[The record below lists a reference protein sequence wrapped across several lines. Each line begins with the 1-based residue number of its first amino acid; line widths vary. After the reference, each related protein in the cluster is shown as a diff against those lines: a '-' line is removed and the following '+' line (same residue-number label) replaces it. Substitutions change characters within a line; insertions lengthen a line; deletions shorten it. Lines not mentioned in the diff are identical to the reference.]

1 MDVGSRA
8 KQDAIANEF
17 KYFKIGRALP
27 NKKIIMSRVKKL
39 IREEIQALNAY
50 PVPKSD
56 GMLKLDAM
64 ENPYTWPAV
73 AKQTWADMLQDLPM
87 NRYPDPQAQH
97 VKDAL
102 VNVMGIDEQYGV
114 LLGNGSDEIIQLL
127 AMAVAKP
134 GAKILAPEP
143 GFVMYKMIATF
154 CGLDY
159 IGVPLTSD
167 FELDEAAMLDAIN
180 KEQPELIFLAQPN
193 NPTGNLWSQESIHK
207 IIQAS
212 EGLVILDEA
221 YTAFTDADHLDL
233 LDQYEHVLVMRTLSK
248 VGLAGLRLGMLI
260 GRNEWL
266 SELDKIRMPYNINIL
281 TQASALFA
289 LDHFEMLLVQTEQ
302 IRVDRVLLMKDLSEI
317 QGLEVFPSEANFVL
331 VRTPE
336 GMARNWFEELKQRN
350 ILIKCLDGG
359 HELLKN
365 CLRITVG
372 STDQNETLIS
382 ALEEISASG
391 SMQ

>member
-1 MDVGSRA
+1 
-8 KQDAIANEF
+8 
-17 KYFKIGRALP
+17 
-27 NKKIIMSRVKKL
+27 MSRVKKL

-50 PVPKSD
+50 PVPNSD

-73 AKQTWADMLQDLPM
+73 AKQSWADMLQDLPI
-87 NRYPDPQAQH
+87 NRYPDPQAPH
-97 VKDAL
+97 VKEAL
-102 VNVMGIDEQYGV
+102 VNVMGIDEKYDV

-134 GAKILAPEP
+134 GATILAPEP

-154 CGLDY
+154 CGLNY
-159 IGVPLTSD
+159 IGVPLTAD

-180 KEQPELIFLAQPN
+180 TQQPELIFLAQPN
-193 NPTGNLWSQESIHK
+193 NPTGNLWSPESVHE

-233 LDQYEHVLVMRTLSK
+233 LEQYEHVLVMRTLSK

-260 GRNEWL
+260 GRSEWL
-266 SELDKIRMPYNINIL
+266 NELDKIRMPYNINIL

-302 IRVDRVLLMKDLSEI
+302 IRVDRVLLMKDLSGI

-372 STDQNETLIS
+372 STDQNETLVA

-391 SMQ
+391 SVQ